1 MENYV
6 KMKVI
11 LMEKRIKLISYII
24 MQTLMLLALIL
35 ITTLST
41 KYNFSIVFP
50 MFFLIIGQLIA
61 FAYLFSI
68 VCSKKKKLR

>member
-1 MENYV
+1 
-6 KMKVI
+6 
-11 LMEKRIKLISYII
+11 MEKKISLISYII

-50 MFFLIIGQLIA
+50 MFFLIVGELIA
-61 FAYLFSI
+61 FRYLVSI
-68 VCSKKKKLR
+68 LCSNKKQNR

>member
-1 MENYV
+1 
-6 KMKVI
+6 
-11 LMEKRIKLISYII
+11 MEKRIKLISYII

-50 MFFLIIGQLIA
+50 MFFLIVGELIA
-61 FAYLFSI
+61 FRYLVSI
-68 VCSKKKKLR
+68 LCSNKKQNR